1 MWPYWTHIMAVCL
14 FSLRLHGCPFQ
25 VCRFSMAYTWDQ
37 ADHIQY
43 ISILGSRNLP
53 CILSVG
59 YYPVIYYP
67 EQSITPSM
75 VTAVFRYL
83 RFLSLSTFRISLLL
97 IWLGFIYLNLLSLN
111 YWHYCMTLTSK
122 VIKLLDTNYTKSFHA
137 DEFLLNTIKELFNIG
152 IKASS
157 VTAFIHHQ
165 LCPES
170 QLLFFPCITVVKR
183 CTVQSDSS

>member
-1 MWPYWTHIMAVCL
+1 
-14 FSLRLHGCPFQ
+14 
-25 VCRFSMAYTWDQ
+25 
-37 ADHIQY
+37 
-43 ISILGSRNLP
+43 
-53 CILSVG
+53 
-59 YYPVIYYP
+59 
-67 EQSITPSM
+67 
-75 VTAVFRYL
+75 
-83 RFLSLSTFRISLLL
+83 
-97 IWLGFIYLNLLSLN
+97 
-111 YWHYCMTLTSK
+111 MTLTSK

-170 QLLFFPCITVVKR
+170 QLLFFPCITVVRR